1 MPPEVFLRA
10 PHISKQSHSQL
21 NEQVQKHILEL
32 EKGELVIY
40 PVIQWLQENA
50 GCYFQ
55 VDSSNTSQNSAPTKV
70 VATDVVFSR
79 IWIYSHHIYS
89 KIKRKDILDLSH
101 ELQLTGFCMPG
112 KPGVIC
118 VEGFRCQSEDF
129 WHTIRRW
136 QWKKIG
142 MKHREDMDIKGEVN
156 GLRKFEKFEEKHF
169 EPRQGKGR
177 GAHMDRGLFFQF
189 LEKRG
194 CAEMF
199 QILFGVEGKTAE
211 SDSD

>member
-1 MPPEVFLRA
+1 
-10 PHISKQSHSQL
+10 
-21 NEQVQKHILEL
+21 
-32 EKGELVIY
+32 
-40 PVIQWLQENA
+40 
-50 GCYFQ
+50 
-55 VDSSNTSQNSAPTKV
+55 
-70 VATDVVFSR
+70 
-79 IWIYSHHIYS
+79 
-89 KIKRKDILDLSH
+89 
-101 ELQLTGFCMPG
+101 
-112 KPGVIC
+112 
-118 VEGFRCQSEDF
+118 
-129 WHTIRRW
+129 
-136 QWKKIG
+136 

-211 SDSD
+211 SDSDWKYYNLKFWGAISRPTVPMNC